1 MKPSKLPTASIP
13 DTYDNKKVSP
23 KRLLIVFTIT
33 LTIIS
38 IVVLLYAVIVS
49 YQQNVFLQSRTESM
63 MISPHIDSVLVTATA
78 KIISREGDVPL
89 PAAKKYAIWI
99 YESGAKYGVDPL
111 LVLSVM
117 KVESKFNYRA
127 ISPTGP
133 IGLLQVAWS
142 WHKEKSSKDSLFD
155 PKTNIFVGTQII
167 KEYKNLSS
175 SETELLLR
183 YNGSLGSFS
192 PQYAI
197 KVLTNKSKFEKE
209 IMTAVADSI

>member
-1 MKPSKLPTASIP
+1 MKPSKLPTARIP
-13 DTYDNKKVSP
+13 NTYETQKISP
-23 KRLLIVFTIT
+23 KRLLVVFFIT
-33 LTIIS
+33 LAIMS

-49 YQQNVFLQSRTESM
+49 YQQNVFLQSKTESM
-63 MISPHIDSVLVTATA
+63 MISPHQDSVLVNATA
-78 KIISREGDVPL
+78 KIISREGNVPF
-89 PAAKKYAIWI
+89 PTAKKYAMWI
-99 YESGAKYGVDPL
+99 YESGATYGVDPL

-117 KVESKFNYRA
+117 GVESKFNYRA

-142 WHKEKSSKDSLFD
+142 WHKDKSTKDALFD

-167 KEYKNLSS
+167 KEYRNLSS